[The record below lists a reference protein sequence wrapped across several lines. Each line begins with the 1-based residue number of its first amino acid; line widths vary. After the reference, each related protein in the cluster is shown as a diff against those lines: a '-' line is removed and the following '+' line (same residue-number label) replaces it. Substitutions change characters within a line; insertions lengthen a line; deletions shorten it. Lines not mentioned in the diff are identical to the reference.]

1 MNINL
6 EIKKLVR
13 YGLENNLIEK
23 EDEIFARNCI
33 LETLCLDDYEEVQD
47 EIFEINLEEILKNIL
62 DFAVEKKL
70 IENTIVHR
78 DLFDT
83 KLMSCLTPRPSE
95 VVKIFQKNMKNHQK
109 QQPCGITI
117 FHKKQ
122 ITSDAT
128 ELKKILNGH
137 VKQNMEF
144 WI

>member
-95 VVKIFQKNMKNHQK
+95 VVKK
-109 QQPCGITI
+109 
-117 FHKKQ
+117 
-122 ITSDAT
+122 
-128 ELKKILNGH
+128 
-137 VKQNMEF
+137 
-144 WI
+144 